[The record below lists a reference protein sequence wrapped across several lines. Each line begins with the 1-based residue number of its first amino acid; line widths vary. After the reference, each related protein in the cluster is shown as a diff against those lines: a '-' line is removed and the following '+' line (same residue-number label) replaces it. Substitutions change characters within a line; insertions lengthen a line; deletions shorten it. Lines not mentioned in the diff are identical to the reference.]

1 MEVQLS
7 PGQKAFVQGAIAS
20 GRITNEEEA
29 VRQALLMWEERERQ
43 RVEILAAVERAQAS
57 LARGEG
63 RRIASEPELQ
73 KNTRLRAPGASAAT
87 RLANSNACGWA
98 NWNAGA

>member
-7 PGQKAFVQGAIAS
+7 SGQKAFVREAIGS
-20 GRITNEEEA
+20 GRIANEEEA

-43 RVEILAAVERAQAS
+43 RVEILGAVERSRAS

-63 RRIASEPELQ
+63 RRITSLAGLDEFAENVKRRGLA
-73 KNTRLRAPGASAAT
+73 RLEAERN
-87 RLANSNACGWA
+87 RK
-98 NWNAGA
+98 